1 MKTLLRIAFAA
12 FILLP
17 LSGFAADF
25 ITLQV
30 PAGTQGV
37 TRQSDPF
44 SIAAGDVATLVYSS
58 MGDRGAEL
66 EVDLG
71 SSSTVVQTLPLTSLM
86 AIGPVTITGPAT
98 IRARSAVQFSQIG
111 LLTFSIQRAN
121 SAANVVPSNAVVI
134 PEDATGQYQ
143 VILESSTDL
152 VTWTAANPGTYGGT
166 TQKRFFR
173 TRVVM
178 AAP

>member
-1 MKTLLRIAFAA
+1 MKTLLSAAFAA

-30 PAGTQGV
+30 PAGGQGV
-37 TRQSDPF
+37 LRQSDPF
-44 SIAAGDVATLVYSS
+44 SIAAGDVVTLVYSS
-58 MGDRGAEL
+58 MSGNADL
-66 EVDLG
+66 EVDFG
-71 SSSTVVQTLPLTSLM
+71 SSSTVVPTAITTSYVN
-86 AIGPVTITGPAT
+86 GPVTITGPAA
-98 IRARSAVQFSQIG
+98 IRARTTFFFAQIG

-121 SAANVVPSNAVVI
+121 STASVVPSNAVVI

-173 TRVVM
+173 TRVVKI
-178 AAP
+178 AP